1 MFAETFSARSKGIP
15 AASER
20 DVVMFAK
27 WVQVVRRSLSRK
39 ERRDS
44 FENPEHA
51 QCSPNPPFV
60 SRPHFDCI
68 VVGKMH
74 ARVQRRVL
82 YRRGCPT

>member
-51 QCSPNPPFV
+51 QSERARPIRPS
-60 SRPHFDCI
+60 SRDRTSI
-68 VVGKMH
+68 
-74 ARVQRRVL
+74 AL
-82 YRRGCPT
+82 